1 MDAFDSGSELS
12 SADEEVIQSEPETKR
27 DRSASMSKAIS
38 NDAATSERR
47 AKRPR
52 SSLPHEESH
61 RQSGTTSGS
70 ANPNADPNSVASE
83 TSIEVQRAKPRT
95 ASRTAQDASFA
106 HDMSGWDQLFGPM
119 ASAATEPARPKDATP
134 EQRAAA
140 VEAEAA
146 KMRET
151 RAREAREKAKEAHE
165 RAKEAH
171 EKAKE
176 QERQVATAMR
186 EARARNAHNGNNNS
200 SIGTGTGNGNG
211 NGSSSVS
218 PLERRPQSVTADA
231 LAEKRRQLRR
241 EMHDTHSL
249 DLLEHG
255 RLMHAF
261 EEEMAHDRR
270 TLRASKL
277 GAGLQHLK
285 T

>member
-1 MDAFDSGSELS
+1 
-12 SADEEVIQSEPETKR
+12 
-27 DRSASMSKAIS
+27 
-38 NDAATSERR
+38 
-47 AKRPR
+47 
-52 SSLPHEESH
+52 
-61 RQSGTTSGS
+61 
-70 ANPNADPNSVASE
+70 
-83 TSIEVQRAKPRT
+83 
-95 ASRTAQDASFA
+95 
-106 HDMSGWDQLFGPM
+106 
-119 ASAATEPARPKDATP
+119 
-134 EQRAAA
+134 
-140 VEAEAA
+140 
-146 KMRET
+146 MRET

-200 SIGTGTGNGNG
+200 SIGTGTGNG

>member
-1 MDAFDSGSELS
+1 MDAFDSGSELR
-12 SADEEVIQSEPETKR
+12 SADEEVIQPELETKR
-27 DRSASMSKAIS
+27 ERSASMSKAVS

-52 SSLPHEESH
+52 SLLPREESH
-61 RQSGTTSGS
+61 RQSGATSS
-70 ANPNADPNSVASE
+70 STNPNADANIVASE

-106 HDMSGWDQLFGPM
+106 HNMSGWDQLFGPM
-119 ASAATEPARPKDATP
+119 ASATTEPARPKDATP

-140 VEAEAA
+140 EEAEAA

-176 QERQVATAMR
+176 QERQVATAVR
-186 EARARNAHNGNNNS
+186 EARARNAHNGNNNG
-200 SIGTGTGNGNG
+200 SIGTGTGNG
-211 NGSSSVS
+211 SSSIS
-218 PLERRPQSVTADA
+218 PLDRRPQSVTADA

-270 TLRASKL
+270 ALRASKL

>member
-27 DRSASMSKAIS
+27 GRSATMSKAIS

-106 HDMSGWDQLFGPM
+106 HNMSGWDQLFGPM

-200 SIGTGTGNGNG
+200 SIGTGNG
-211 NGSSSVS
+211 NGSSSIS

>member
-27 DRSASMSKAIS
+27 GRSASMSKAIS

-106 HDMSGWDQLFGPM
+106 HNMSGWDQLFGPM

-200 SIGTGTGNGNG
+200 SIGTG
-211 NGSSSVS
+211 NGSSSIS